1 MSFGPPKGKYVKAK
15 RAPVVEAEEEETGFR
30 GYTAEWK
37 RKAKAERRKFMSS
50 VAARRAEKLE
60 PVVRARTIPDRP
72 GDALALDIDASS
84 DPLTPVFSAPAPETP
99 PSSHAGPL
107 LPVHGR
113 RVARARVAFDPC
125 DARAPRVHAP
135 QDESTVAPHRR
146 RTHTILGG
154 DRDPVPQQEDAVS
167 RAADRG
173 RRLPKTR
180 PPYYVKSSATS
191 SEYDWDDDVPDVDD
205 RGLDERESSDLPDVD
220 ARKSETTEPEA
231 PRVGDDF
238 PGIDPDAAAPH
249 DASDS
254 SSERDPERAFAVP
267 APATACAFPA
277 AARETSAANDEFL
290 TNKKRDD
297 VSGRNATRTRLVRVP
312 VYSVAGRRLSVRELL
327 REKTRSMARSSDGA
341 RRLLRRVAGV
351 DRDGRIGRETVAA
364 ILRRF
369 NVASDDDV
377 VDAVVSGLDRDADGR
392 VALAELVEWA
402 LPDESCAATDVGPGT
417 KSGARRPA
425 TARVRLEE
433 TPATS
438 RDVSGVASR
447 TKTSPSTS
455 SNQIERA
462 VARPTTASFASSSS
476 RPLSARDAE
485 LLLRRKIGEK
495 FRDGGKPMRRAFQ
508 SFDVDGDGFLNEREF
523 FAALDRFHVAVAP
536 EEREKIF
543 DAFRGGGDEKENGDV
558 ASTKTKGVSMD
569 AFLETLGAP
578 EPGFSAEKRTR
589 ARGDV
594 ADAARADA
602 SARFAEGEQR
612 LEAAFA
618 RARRRARADSETRA
632 ARSMR
637 ARGVFLPERAPEPA
651 LTLLEVRAA
660 LGKEGD
666 PALVR
671 KLKAVSDERAD
682 RLVTR
687 SAAREVSRRHKEG
700 VADAAEKE
708 ATRDF
713 NDGFGREL
721 ATLRLTRGS
730 AFFGATSR
738 GAPREAPAVAV
749 NPEHAFRDGFGPPGG
764 PSAVVS
770 IEAALREKLEARGVS
785 GERAFRL
792 LFDLENRG
800 VVDRDALARA
810 LHRFNIP
817 ASDAEVDALVAR
829 YDSTGARGIL
839 VSDFCERLL
848 APDFPTAAEK
858 ARRRADGVVSAFRRA
873 FKDHLAGTVNCGI
886 DEKDAS
892 ATVSTRDALSAAA
905 RAAKAAQCRT
915 LGASAARAAA
925 AASLDDSGRVR
936 VEAFVSKCQRSIRE
950 AEAAALK
957 HAVFR
962 EPAGFEALG
971 GEHYVSVKA
980 RTPPPFVAKPDA
992 KGFLNM
998 AREKF
1003 HERVPNKGAS
1013 ENQKCA
1019 RLFDPDRLGYVT
1031 QKGFR
1036 RAMTAIGL
1044 DAVDDETAR
1053 AAYARVARDA
1063 ESKSRTENTYPRD
1076 AQTKTVP
1083 TSAFV
1088 RAFLPPR
1095 VAVDRPV
1102 RETVLA
1108 ALLQS
1113 EPATEAEVRAVLE
1126 ACDVDVEDPAR
1137 VARLVRLVRRDKGDK
1152 KTTPTATAT
1161 APPLDYAKLAGM
1173 VSQPEPRVRK
1183 AASPTPAVD
1192 HCVSEEWEIRDV
1204 SPPSTPSFPPTPPFA
1219 AD

>member
-1 MSFGPPKGKYVKAK
+1 M
-15 RAPVVEAEEEETGFR
+15 
-30 GYTAEWK
+30 
-37 RKAKAERRKFMSS
+37 
-50 VAARRAEKLE
+50 
-60 PVVRARTIPDRP
+60 
-72 GDALALDIDASS
+72 
-84 DPLTPVFSAPAPETP
+84 TPVFSAPSPETP

-107 LPVHGR
+107 PPRHGR
-113 RVARARVAFDPC
+113 RVARARFAFDPC
-125 DARAPRVHAP
+125 DARAPRVRAR
-135 QDESTVAPHRR
+135 QDESKVAPHRR
-146 RTHTILGG
+146 RTHTILGDG
-154 DRDPVPQQEDAVS
+154 DPVPQQEDAVS
-167 RAADRG
+167 RAAERG

-205 RGLDERESSDLPDVD
+205 RGLDERGSSDLPDVD
-220 ARKSETTEPEA
+220 VPKSETTEPEA
-231 PRVGDDF
+231 PRVGADF
-238 PGIDPDAAAPH
+238 PGIDPDAAAPY

-267 APATACAFPA
+267 AP
-277 AARETSAANDEFL
+277 
-290 TNKKRDD
+290 RDD
-297 VSGRNATRTRLVRVP
+297 ISGRNATRTRRVRVP

-433 TPATS
+433 TAASS

-447 TKTSPSTS
+447 TQTKKKTSPSTS
-455 SNQIERA
+455 SNPLERA

-543 DAFRGGGDEKENGDV
+543 DAFRGGGDEKENGDGDV

-569 AFLETLGAP
+569 AFLTTLDAP
-578 EPGFSAEKRTR
+578 EPGFGAEKQTR

-594 ADAARADA
+594 ADAKKKKARANA
-602 SARFAEGEQR
+602 SARFKEGEQR
-612 LEAAFA
+612 LEAAFS

-632 ARSMR
+632 SRSMR

-666 PALVR
+666 PALAR

-687 SAAREVSRRHKEG
+687 SAAREVSRRHAEG

-721 ATLRLTRGS
+721 ATLRCARGS
-730 AFFGATSR
+730 SFFGATSR

-749 NPEHAFRDGFGPPGG
+749 NPEHAFRNGFGRPGG

-770 IEAALREKLEARGVS
+770 VEAALREKLEARGVS

-817 ASDAEVDALVAR
+817 ASEAEVDALVAR

-873 FKDHLAGTVNCGI
+873 FKDAFKDI
-886 DEKDAS
+886 DEKDAAA

-905 RAAKAAQCRT
+905 RAAKAAKCRT

-925 AASLDDSGRVR
+925 AAALDDSGRVR
-936 VEAFVSKCQRSIRE
+936 VEAFVSACQRSIRE
-950 AEAAALK
+950 AEALALAK
-957 HAVFR
+957 APFR

-971 GEHYVSVKA
+971 GEHYVSVPA
-980 RTPPPFVAKPDA
+980 LSPPPFPAKPDA
-992 KGFLNM
+992 KGFLQM
-998 AREKF
+998 ARDKF
-1003 HERVPNKGAS
+1003 QERVPLKGAS

-1031 QKGFR
+1031 QNGFR

-1044 DAVDDETAR
+1044 DAVDAETAR

-1063 ESKSRTENTYPRD
+1063 ETASSTSRTENTYAET
-1076 AQTKTVP
+1076 AQTAESVS

-1095 VAVDRPV
+1095 VAVDRPA
-1102 RETVLA
+1102 RRAVLA
-1108 ALLQS
+1108 ALEKS

-1126 ACDVDVEDPAR
+1126 ACRVDVEDPAR
-1137 VARLVRLVRRDKGDK
+1137 VARLVRLSRRDGDANANVSRGHARDE
-1152 KTTPTATAT
+1152 KTAPTPTATAT
-1161 APPLDYAKLAGM
+1161 GLDYAKLAGM

-1192 HCVSEEWEIRDV
+1192 HCATEEWEIRDV

-1219 AD
+1219 TERDDEKTGNATEPRR